1 VAIGRTKNDEEW
13 NSDDGGTAVR
23 LEDYALIGDTHTA
36 ALVGRNG
43 SIDWLCLPRFDSHAC
58 FAALLGDERHG
69 RWMMAPST
77 PHCRINRRYRAD
89 TLILETEFET
99 DEGAV
104 RLVDFMPVEQPHPT
118 VVRIV
123 EGVRDAVRMR
133 MELILRFDYGS
144 IVPWVQREDRRINA
158 IAGPDAV
165 TLSTPVATHGEHLST
180 VADFFVRKGDRVP
193 FVLMW
198 HPSHERPPAAPDAA
212 SVASETAAW
221 WHEWVSRCDID
232 GEWREAVV
240 RSLITL
246 KALTYAPTG
255 GIIAAPTTSLPERL
269 GGVRNWDYRYCW
281 IRDATYTLYALLTAG
296 YRIEAEA
303 WRDWLIRVVA
313 GDPEQLQI
321 MYGVGG
327 ERRLTEYELSWLPG
341 YEGSSPV
348 RTGNDAS
355 RQLQL
360 DVFGEV
366 MDTLHQAR
374 RAGVNTEARGW
385 HVQSNMAEY
394 LESKWREPD
403 EGIWE
408 VRGPRRHFVH
418 SKVMAWVAMDRMV
431 QDIRTFK
438 LPGDVERWERVRREI
453 HREVC
458 ARGFDAERGT
468 FTQYYGSRHVD
479 ASLLMIPLVGFLP
492 ADDRRVVGTVQA
504 VERDLRRHGLVM
516 RYSQDQDRNIDGLP
530 PGEGMFLACSF
541 WLADTY
547 TLQGRR
553 EEAVALLRRLLKLRN
568 DVGLLAEEYDPDA
581 ERLVGNF
588 PQALSHLSLVN
599 TVFSLI
605 HQTGPAQHRQGQG
618 HTEVAQSGHAGI
630 L

>member
-1 VAIGRTKNDEEW
+1 MQ
-13 NSDDGGTAVR
+13 
-23 LEDYALIGDTHTA
+23 LEDYGLIGDTHTA

-43 SIDWLCLPRFDSHAC
+43 SIDWLCLPRFDSNAC
-58 FAALLGDERHG
+58 FASILGDERHG
-69 RWMMAPST
+69 RWIVSPAAA
-77 PHCRINRRYRAD
+77 HCRVSRRYRAE

-99 DEGAV
+99 DEGRV
-104 RLVDFMPVEQPHPT
+104 RLIDFMPPHQRYPT

-123 EGVRDAVRMR
+123 EGLTDAVPMR
-133 MELILRFDYGS
+133 MELVLRFDYGS
-144 IVPWVQREDRRINA
+144 VVPWVQREEKSLNA

-165 TLSTPVATHGEHLST
+165 TLTSPVKTRGEHCTT
-180 VADFFVRKGDRVP
+180 VADFVVRKGERIP
-193 FVLMW
+193 FMLMW
-198 HPSHERPPAAPDAA
+198 HPSHEPAPAAPDAESA
-212 SVASETAAW
+212 ARETEDW
-221 WHEWVSRCDID
+221 WREWTSRCHID

-296 YRIEAEA
+296 YRAEAEA
-303 WRDWLIRVVA
+303 WRDWLLRAVA
-313 GDPEQLQI
+313 GDPAQLQI

-327 ERRLTEYELSWLPG
+327 ERRLTEYELDWLPG

-348 RTGNDAS
+348 RTGNRAW
-355 RQLQL
+355 RQIQL

-374 RAGVNTEARGW
+374 RAGVHTNARGW
-385 HVQSNMAEY
+385 DIQSNMMEY

-431 QDIRTFK
+431 HDIETFH
-438 LPGDVERWERVRREI
+438 LPGDVERWKRVREDI

-458 ARGFDAERGT
+458 DRGFDNHRST
-468 FTQYYGSRHVD
+468 FTQYYGARHVD

-492 ADDRRVVGTVQA
+492 PNDPRVSGTVRA
-504 VERDLRRHGLVM
+504 IEHDLRRHQLVM
-516 RYSQDQDRNIDGLP
+516 RYSEDQQQKIDGLP
-530 PGEGMFLACSF
+530 RGEGMFLACSF

-553 EEAVALLRRLLKLRN
+553 AEATALLRRLLELRN
-568 DVGLLAEEYDPDA
+568 DVGLLAEEYDPEA
-581 ERLVGNF
+581 GRLLGNF

-599 TVFSLI
+599 TVFSLVE
-605 HQTGPAQHRQGQG
+605 QSGPAQHRQGRG
-618 HTEVAQSGHAGI
+618 ATVGKARPTGI

>member
-1 VAIGRTKNDEEW
+1 M
-13 NSDDGGTAVR
+13 R

-43 SIDWLCLPRFDSHAC
+43 SIDWLCLPRFDSSAC
-58 FAALLGDERHG
+58 FAAILGDERHG
-69 RWMMAPST
+69 RWMVSPAT
-77 PHCRINRRYRAD
+77 PHYRVSRRYRAD
-89 TLILETEFET
+89 TLILETEFKT

-104 RLVDFMPVEQPHPT
+104 RLVDFMPLHQRYPT

-123 EGVRDAVRMR
+123 EGVEGAVRMR
-133 MELILRFDYGS
+133 MQLLLRFDYGS
-144 IVPWVQREDRRINA
+144 VVPWVQRQAGRINA

-165 TLSTPVATHGEHLST
+165 SLCTPITTRGEKFTT
-180 VADFFVRKGDRVP
+180 VAEFPVRKGDRVP
-193 FVLMW
+193 FVLIW
-198 HPSHERPPAAPDAA
+198 HPSHEPVPEAPDAESLA
-212 SVASETAAW
+212 SDTADW
-221 WHEWVSRCDID
+221 WLEWTSRCDTD

-255 GIIAAPTTSLPERL
+255 GIIAAPTASLPEEV

-296 YRIEAEA
+296 YQVEAEA
-303 WRDWLIRVVA
+303 WRDWLIRAVA
-313 GDPEQLQI
+313 GDPAQLQI

-327 ERRLTEYELSWLPG
+327 ERRLTEYELPWLPG

-348 RTGNDAS
+348 RSGNDAW
-355 RQLQL
+355 RQVQL

-374 RAGVNTEARGW
+374 RAGVKTEARGW
-385 HVQSNMAEY
+385 AVQSNMMEY

-408 VRGPRRHFVH
+408 VRGSRRQFVH
-418 SKVMAWVAMDRMV
+418 SKVMAWVAADRMV
-431 QDIRTFK
+431 QDIETFR
-438 LPGDVERWERVRREI
+438 LPGDVERWKRLREEI
-453 HREVC
+453 HRDVC
-458 ARGFDAERGT
+458 ARGFDGNAGT
-468 FTQYYGSRHVD
+468 FIQYYGSRHVD

-492 ADDRRVVGTVQA
+492 PNDPRVMGTVRA
-504 VERDLRRHGLVM
+504 IERDLLRDGLVM
-516 RYSQDQDRNIDGLP
+516 RYSHDDHCNVDGLP
-530 PGEGMFLACSF
+530 PGEGVFLACSF

-553 EEAVALLRRLLKLRN
+553 TEAVALLRRLLELRN
-568 DVGLLAEEYDPDA
+568 DVGLLAEEYDPNA
-581 ERLVGNF
+581 ARLLGNF

-599 TVFSLI
+599 TVYSLI
-605 HQTGPAQHRQGQG
+605 QQSGPAQRRQGKQQATEREAR
-618 HTEVAQSGHAGI
+618 HTGI
-630 L
+630 V

>member
-1 VAIGRTKNDEEW
+1 M
-13 NSDDGGTAVR
+13 R
-23 LEDYALIGDTHTA
+23 LEDYALIGDTQTA

-43 SIDWLCLPRFDSHAC
+43 SIDWLCLPRFDSNAC
-58 FAALLGDERHG
+58 FAAILGDERHG
-69 RWMMAPST
+69 SWIIT
-77 PHCRINRRYRAD
+77 PATSHCRITRRYRVD
-89 TLILETEFET
+89 TLILETKFET

-104 RLVDFMPVEQPHPT
+104 LLIDFMPLHQRYPT

-123 EGVRDAVRMR
+123 EGLTDAVRMR
-133 MELILRFDYGS
+133 MQLILRFDYGAV
-144 IVPWVQREDRRINA
+144 VPWVRRKDGRMNA

-165 TLSTPVATHGEHLST
+165 SLSTPVGIHGEHFT
-180 VADFFVRKGDRVP
+180 TAADFLVRKGERVP
-193 FVLMW
+193 FMLTW
-198 HPSHERPPAAPDAA
+198 YPSHESPPEEPNAETVAA
-212 SVASETAAW
+212 ETATW
-221 WHEWVSRCDID
+221 WDEWTSRCKIE

-246 KALTYAPTG
+246 KALTYAATG
-255 GIIAAPTTSLPERL
+255 GIIAAPTTSLPERV
-269 GGVRNWDYRYCW
+269 GSVRNWDYRYCW

-296 YRIEAEA
+296 YREEAEA
-303 WRDWLIRVVA
+303 WRDWLIRAVA
-313 GDPEQLQI
+313 GDPAQLQI

-327 ERRLTEYELSWLPG
+327 ERRLTEYELDWLPG

-348 RTGNDAS
+348 RTGNRAW

-366 MDTLHQAR
+366 MDTLYQAR
-374 RAGVNTEARGW
+374 RTGVKTEARGW
-385 HVQSNMAEY
+385 AIQSTMMEY
-394 LESKWREPD
+394 LEFKWREPD

-418 SKVMAWVAMDRMV
+418 SKIMAWVAMDRMV
-431 QDIRTFK
+431 QDIETFH
-438 LPGDVERWERVRREI
+438 LPGDAQRWKRVREEI

-458 ARGFDAERGT
+458 ARGFDADRNS

-492 ADDRRVVGTVQA
+492 PHDPRVVGTVRA
-504 VERDLRRHGLVM
+504 IERDLRCDGLVM
-516 RYSQDQDRNIDGLP
+516 RYPQDSQRDVDGLP

-553 EEAVALLRRLLKLRN
+553 KEAVALLGRLLELRN
-568 DVGLLAEEYDPDA
+568 DVGLLAEEYDTEA
-581 ERLVGNF
+581 KRLLGNF

-599 TVFSLI
+599 TVFSLTE
-605 HQTGPAQHRQGQG
+605 QSGPAQHRQSTG
-618 HTEVAQSGHAGI
+618 HVAIGNPRHTGI
-630 L
+630 V

>member
-1 VAIGRTKNDEEW
+1 MQ
-13 NSDDGGTAVR
+13 

-36 ALVGRNG
+36 ALVGRDG
-43 SIDWLCLPRFDSHAC
+43 SIDWLCLPRFDSNAC
-58 FAALLGDERHG
+58 FAAILGDQGHG
-69 RWMMAPST
+69 RWIVSPAAS
-77 PHCRINRRYRAD
+77 HRRVSRRYRAE

-99 DEGAV
+99 DEGSV
-104 RLVDFMPVEQPHPT
+104 RVIDFMPLHQRYPT
-118 VVRIV
+118 VMRIV
-123 EGVRDAVRMR
+123 EGLTGVVRMR
-133 MELILRFDYGS
+133 MELIFRFDYGS
-144 IVPWVQREDRRINA
+144 VVPWVQREEKTINA

-165 TLSTPVATHGEHLST
+165 SLTAPVATHGKHFTTL
-180 VADFFVRKGDRVP
+180 ADFLVRKGERLP
-193 FVLMW
+193 FVLIW
-198 HPSHERPPAAPDAA
+198 HPSHESAPPAPDAESA
-212 SVASETAAW
+212 ATETEDW
-221 WHEWVSRCDID
+221 WREWTSRCHMD
-232 GEWREAVV
+232 GEWRAAVV

-296 YRIEAEA
+296 YREEAEA
-303 WRDWLIRVVA
+303 WRDWLLRAVA
-313 GDPEQLQI
+313 GDPAQMQI

-327 ERRLTEYELSWLPG
+327 ERRLTEYELDWLPG

-348 RTGNDAS
+348 RTGNRAW
-355 RQLQL
+355 RQIQL

-374 RAGVNTEARGW
+374 RAGVRTNARGW
-385 HVQSNMAEY
+385 AIQSNMMEY

-408 VRGPRRHFVH
+408 VRGPRRQFVH

-431 QDIRTFK
+431 HDIETFH
-438 LPGDVERWERVRREI
+438 LPGDADRWKRVREDI

-458 ARGFDAERGT
+458 DRGFDHHRGT
-468 FTQYYGSRHVD
+468 FTQYYGARHVD

-492 ADDRRVVGTVQA
+492 PNDPRVSGTVRA
-504 VERDLRRHGLVM
+504 IEHDLRRHHLVM
-516 RYSQDQDRNIDGLP
+516 RYCEDQQQEVDGLP
-530 PGEGMFLACSF
+530 QGEGMFLACSF

-553 EEAVALLRRLLKLRN
+553 TEATALLKRLLALRN
-568 DVGLLAEEYDPDA
+568 DVGLLAEEYDPEA
-581 ERLVGNF
+581 RRLLGNF

-599 TVFSLI
+599 TVFSLVE
-605 HQTGPAQHRQGQG
+605 QSGPAQHRQGG
-618 HTEVAQSGHAGI
+618 GATVGDARHTGI